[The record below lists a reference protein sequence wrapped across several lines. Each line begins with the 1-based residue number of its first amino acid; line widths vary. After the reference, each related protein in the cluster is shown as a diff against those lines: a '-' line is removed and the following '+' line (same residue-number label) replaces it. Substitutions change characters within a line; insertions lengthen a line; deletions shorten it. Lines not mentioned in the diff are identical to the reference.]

1 MKEQLK
7 LGSPYLFMQEKLGN
21 QEYMKPMGKT
31 SVESL
36 TRRLGA
42 DAGIDGCYPHRFRR
56 TCATMAL
63 ERGMPIE
70 QVSKMLGHESL
81 STTQVYLDLN
91 EEELKNAH
99 KKYVC

>member
-1 MKEQLK
+1 
-7 LGSPYLFMQEKLGN
+7 MQEKLGN
-21 QEYMKPMGKT
+21 NEFMKPMSKST
-31 SVESL
+31 VEAL

-42 DAGIDGCYPHRFRR
+42 DAGIEDCHPHRFRR

-63 ERGMPIE
+63 DRGMPIE

-81 STTQVYLDLN
+81 NTTQVYLDLTD
-91 EEELKNAH
+91 EGLKNAH